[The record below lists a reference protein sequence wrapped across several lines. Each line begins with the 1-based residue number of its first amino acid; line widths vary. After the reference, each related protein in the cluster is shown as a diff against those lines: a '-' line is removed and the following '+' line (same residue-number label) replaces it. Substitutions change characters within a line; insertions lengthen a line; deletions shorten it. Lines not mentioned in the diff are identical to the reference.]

1 MLVVGWPCGKEP
13 PWQGWLAC
21 GNRLLSL
28 SVFLLA
34 RPRGSLRQWLLG
46 ASVIAVL
53 AGYGVLFLAY
63 GWLADL
69 DRREAHREKASRLL
83 ALVQQQGALPAKLS
97 LSGVEAWIVE
107 GSGGTR
113 PLLRALDRG
122 PVLLPLQALVQ
133 RRQRGVR
140 VAGPWNYKG
149 HSYLS
154 SATPL
159 DFKPAA
165 GILYVLQDVTLDLR
179 RQQRNSLLLLMFA
192 GLSTLVS
199 AALLRPVLNAGL
211 RPLEELS
218 DRMEQIETETLGRQS
233 LPLTPQPRELQR
245 IAGSFNDLLDRLAV
259 SWERQ
264 RAFVDAV
271 SHELRTPIT
280 LVACY
285 AARLQRRGINLS
297 AAEREQLHLIEEEAA
312 RMGRMVSDLLDIA
325 RSDAGQLTLRRQRFD
340 VASACL
346 QVVDRLRPVAAGRLQ
361 LAPEAAEREH
371 AVHAVG
377 DPERFEQCLVN
388 LVDNALKYSPPSGL
402 VQLAW
407 ECCGDAV
414 LVHVLDQGPGVP
426 EEDRAHLLE
435 RFQRGR
441 SSTEVPGSG
450 IGLAVVDTLMQAMG
464 GRVEIGDAPGG
475 GADFRLLLPMAPE
488 PELSEPARSAARA
501 VPGARS

>member
-1 MLVVGWPCGKEP
+1 MVVVGRSCRVDP

-21 GNRLLSL
+21 GNKLLSL
-28 SVFLLA
+28 FVSLLT

-53 AGYGVLFLAY
+53 AGYGVLLMAY

-69 DRREAHREKASRLL
+69 DRREAHRQMASQLL
-83 ALVQQQGALPAKLS
+83 ALVEQQGAMPAELS
-97 LSGVEAWIVE
+97 LSGVDAWIQ

-113 PLLRALDRG
+113 PLVRALDRSL
-122 PVLLPLQALVQ
+122 VLLPPPALVL
-133 RRQRGVR
+133 RQQQGVP
-140 VAGPWNYKG
+140 VAGPWDYGG
-149 HSYLS
+149 HRYLS
-154 SATPL
+154 SATPVGS
-159 DFKPAA
+159 KRAREV
-165 GILYVLQDVTLDLR
+165 LYVVQDVTLDIH

-192 GLSTLVS
+192 GVSTLVS

-218 DRMEQIETETLGRQS
+218 DRMEQIETETLGRKR
-233 LPLTPQPRELQR
+233 LPLAPQPRELQR
-245 IAGSFNDLLDRLAV
+245 IAGTFNDLLDRLAV

-264 RAFVDAV
+264 RAFVNAV

-280 LVACY
+280 LVAGY

-312 RMGRMVSDLLDIA
+312 RMGRMVTDLLDIA
-325 RSDAGQLTLRRQRFD
+325 RSDAGQLSLRRQRFE

-346 QVVDRLRPVAAGRLQ
+346 HVVDRLRPVAAGRLR
-361 LAPEAAEREH
+361 LAPESAEREQ
-371 AVHAVG
+371 AEHAVG
-377 DPERFEQCLVN
+377 DPERFEQCLLN
-388 LVDNALKYSPPSGL
+388 LVENALKYSPPTGL

-426 EEDRAHLLE
+426 QEDRARLLE

-441 SSTEVPGSG
+441 STGDVPGSG

-464 GRVEIGDAPGG
+464 GSVEIGEAPGG
-475 GADFRLLLPMAPE
+475 GADFQLVLPAALGQ
-488 PELSEPARSAARA
+488 ELSPPAPSSPRAGPVARS
-501 VPGARS
+501 